1 MYLHNLIS
9 LQHPRCT
16 RTSSV
21 VTLMRP
27 PASSCLWKL
36 QIFENRSFW
45 HASPHLRNKL
55 PVSLCPPCDN
65 QYFHLH
71 PLHCHHPSH
80 LHSFTPSYKNI
91 FPKKNSTIDSYTHQ
105 PGYFSDRNLAVL
117 VSYLL
122 NSQQFLFSFSFHLF
136 VARDAF
142 VRTNRRAINCHD
154 AHPSVSLFVCLVR
167 ACIVIIGAFW
177 CGSNFLVG

>member
-1 MYLHNLIS
+1 MNTAESEVILTIQKVLRQPSANQSSSPSSPSSPLSFLLSSSITLS
-9 LQHPRCT
+9 LFY
-16 RTSSV
+16 S
-21 VTLMRP
+21 TL
-27 PASSCLWKL
+27 KL
-36 QIFENRSFW
+36 KQFF
-45 HASPHLRNKL
+45 
-55 PVSLCPPCDN
+55 
-65 QYFHLH
+65 
-71 PLHCHHPSH
+71 
-80 LHSFTPSYKNI
+80 
-91 FPKKNSTIDSYTHQ
+91 STIDSHTHQ

-177 CGSNFLVG
+177 RGSNFLVG